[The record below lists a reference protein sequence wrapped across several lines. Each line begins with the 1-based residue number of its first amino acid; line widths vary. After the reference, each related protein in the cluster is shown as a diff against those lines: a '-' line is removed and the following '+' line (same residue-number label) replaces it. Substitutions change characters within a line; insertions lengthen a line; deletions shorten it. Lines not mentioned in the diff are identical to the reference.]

1 MKIQPR
7 VSGRA
12 EFLNTYYRIMREG
25 LVLTRT
31 DPHRLYNLRCSQLPY
46 CPRSVIL
53 DYLERGKYRP
63 LDLMMAYYTSV
74 GTAVHTVMQTY
85 LSQSGQFLA
94 DYSCKHCKID
104 YPLSHVHECTECG
117 RHTHYEEV
125 TIDVGTKNGRLGIQG
140 HIDGIFKDSKGNYWI
155 VDFKTTSVAGAPAK
169 ERTPGDGYTR
179 QVKAYAVLLRKQ
191 YKITQAQ
198 AAQLFGGGP
207 VAFSKY
213 ENDDVAQSEAMDTLL
228 RLVRR
233 SPEAF
238 WALVEEKG
246 LQADFTQQRKPVLL
260 GASGRVKSGSLT
272 LVQGATT
279 QPDSHYNPREFRQ
292 FSRGEVSCQK

>member
-1 MKIQPR
+1 MSAQELCPICGEGHVTASVQMVEYEYK
-7 VSGRA
+7 GHRA
-12 EFLNTYYRIMREG
+12 ELPSHYKQCDTCTSDFAGMAESKQNKRIVMAFRKQVEG
-25 LVLTRT
+25 LLTG
-31 DPHRLYNLRCSQLPY
+31 DE
-46 CPRSVIL
+46 I
-53 DYLERGKYRP
+53 
-63 LDLMMAYYTSV
+63 
-74 GTAVHTVMQTY
+74 TA
-85 LSQSGQFLA
+85 
-94 DYSCKHCKID
+94 
-104 YPLSHVHECTECG
+104 
-117 RHTHYEEV
+117 
-125 TIDVGTKNGRLGIQG
+125 
-140 HIDGIFKDSKGNYWI
+140 
-155 VDFKTTSVAGAPAK
+155 
-169 ERTPGDGYTR
+169 
-179 QVKAYAVLLRKQ
+179 LRKQ
-191 YKITQAQ
+191 YQLTQAQ
-198 AAQLFGGGP
+198 AAKLFGGGP